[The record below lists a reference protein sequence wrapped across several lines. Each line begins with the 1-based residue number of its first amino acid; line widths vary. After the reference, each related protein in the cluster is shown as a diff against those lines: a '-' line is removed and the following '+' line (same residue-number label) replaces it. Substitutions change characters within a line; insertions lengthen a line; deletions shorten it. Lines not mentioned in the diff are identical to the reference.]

1 MQGYNTKNVNSIYC
15 FLLNLLYNRNNYRL
29 CFYFFIK
36 QFMNYLFEQNSLFN
50 DPKDILQ
57 NIRNYLA
64 GRTIGITRDESL
76 LEEILKILFCIKF
89 NKNIEISDDS
99 YKNAKV
105 FRNIFSNV
113 KESSKDFFN
122 DEDELLLDPKSLDYV
137 IKELIKIESNNKQNI
152 DLVAK
157 CYEIF
162 IGNVIKGQDG
172 QFFTPNVAVE
182 FLVNAVNPK
191 PTWKIIDTA
200 CGSSGF
206 LSYLFLF
213 FLKKYP
219 ENELLEFVKNNLYG
233 IEKDSYL
240 KKLGWVHLKLLTG
253 VDPNII
259 NGDSLA
265 FKGEPSLDYLKNL
278 KFDLVITNPPFGSKI
293 KAVDKTTQ
301 KEFDLGY
308 KWIENNKNFIKTDK
322 LLNNTPP
329 QMLFMERNIKLLK
342 DGGLLATVIPESLIS
357 NKNYKQVVDF
367 LFLNG
372 KIRAIIGM
380 PESLFKTSGKGGTH
394 TKTCLLI
401 FEKAKKSEENYKLF
415 LAEARWCGHD
425 SRANKIPKNDLPIIL
440 ENYLKFRNNELK
452 KFSLLGYSLEKK
464 DIINNILAPRYYD
477 IEFKHIEKKVIE
489 NAELITIKNLVE
501 NNILEISIGDEV
513 GKLNYG
519 TGEIPYVRTSDIANL
534 EIKTDVKQKVN
545 EENYKILKHKQDIKK
560 GDILM
565 VKDGTYLIGQ
575 VAIITELDLK
585 ILYQSHIYKI
595 RVNENNLGLTPYNF
609 LGLIISKFVQRQ
621 IKSKQLTQDIID
633 SLGSRIYEL
642 VIPIPKNRNTLD
654 SIDYRIREIIN
665 LKEKCKIL
673 QKDFLDFIG
682 NELS

>member
-1 MQGYNTKNVNSIYC
+1 
-15 FLLNLLYNRNNYRL
+15 
-29 CFYFFIK
+29 
-36 QFMNYLFEQNSLFN
+36 MNYLFEQNSLFN